1 MSIMLF
7 VFTIHEIISHSHRRQ
22 RTIVINDYR
31 ITNRNKFRAS
41 SMTTADEYLKQ
52 SPSKDKATNH
62 SFCLSQHS
70 MGVVEDYVYN
80 ITIPYSIFLEDV
92 LQLEES

>member
-1 MSIMLF
+1 
-7 VFTIHEIISHSHRRQ
+7 
-22 RTIVINDYR
+22 
-31 ITNRNKFRAS
+31 
-41 SMTTADEYLKQ
+41 MTTADEYLKQ